1 MFTKKDLFW
10 SVKGQYPNA
19 QIGKSMSDY
28 KEAVAKVLGGKFEL
42 SDEIMANN
50 LQLKKFIMSF
60 CTTISRLMNKFSKN
74 YIVMVASK
82 DHTVFFSKEITVE
95 LLTEEPRPPDPKSI
109 DQDTQT
115 RKTDF
120 KGGLEVLTVSHKS
133 QTPKAWIPQSWK
145 PSLANRD
152 AVDDDDTSGDAFIA
166 GDAIVDA
173 DGAGDTEPPI
183 KIRKVGTRQTQRDAK
198 ALRAEVKSSEVCTY
212 REFCEG
218 VLTFHRV

>member
-1 MFTKKDLFW
+1 MTFTKKDLFW

-50 LQLKKFIMSF
+50 LQLKKFILSF

-115 RKTDF
+115 RKNDF
-120 KGGLEVLTVSHKS
+120 SGGLEVLTVSHKS

-145 PSLANRD
+145 PTLVNQNAI
-152 AVDDDDTSGDAFIA
+152 DDDDTSGDAFIA

-173 DGAGDTEPPI
+173 DGDAEPPT
-183 KIRKVGTRQTQRDAK
+183 KLRKVGIRQTQRDAK

-212 REFCEG
+212 RE
-218 VLTFHRV
+218 LYQ